1 MSVQTLKPLKHF
13 KSMPTI
19 SVDESK
25 HDSDL
30 FEFCSQVPAAPR
42 ATHST
47 SFDWWH
53 VELPRPVNDDLEFE
67 ILAENIRS
75 FNIQLKR

>member
-1 MSVQTLKPLKHF
+1 MSVKTLKHF
-13 KSMPTI
+13 RSMPTI
-19 SVDESK
+19 SLHEGKTES
-25 HDSDL
+25 DP

-67 ILAENIRS
+67 ILTEHIRS